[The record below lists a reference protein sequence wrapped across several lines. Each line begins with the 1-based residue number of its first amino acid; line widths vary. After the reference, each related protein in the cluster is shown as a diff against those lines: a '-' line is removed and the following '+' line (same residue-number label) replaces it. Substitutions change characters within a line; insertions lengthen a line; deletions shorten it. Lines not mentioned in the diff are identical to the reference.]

1 MGTKGAGGVSGATGY
16 EKTLRR
22 WCIDGL
28 LWRKKMSSTLPQ
40 RRAVTGALV
49 LALCLLMLS
58 GAASRAQAACGLGD
72 FVPSQVIVKLDPG
85 ATITQINATYGS
97 TVVEPFP
104 GSADVFLL
112 GLPTSSGVKKTVE
125 QMASDPRLLFAEPN
139 FLAQPPEGGGRHKAW
154 GFSDVAPTSQEYA
167 IQALGLVS
175 AHDISQG
182 EGTTVAVVDT
192 GAQLD
197 HPALVANF
205 EGVKRYD
212 FVDNDKNPSD
222 RPVGKDADCDGEKD
236 EMVGHGTHV
245 AGIVDITAPEAK
257 IMPLRVLDT
266 EGYGNVFTIAK
277 AVYFAEQN
285 RADVINLSL
294 GSPSRSKLLQEVI
307 EDATA
312 NGVVVAAAAGNSNSF
327 VAEYPAAGNGVAAS
341 ADGLVAVTSVNRYDQ
356 KSDFANYGKWVDI
369 AAPGESIRSTFPVSK
384 YAYWSG
390 TSMATP
396 FVSGQAALIH
406 AVYGSLDPVGV
417 EARIRCSAR
426 SLLATDPIYA
436 AMLGAG
442 RADVGAS
449 LFLVACP

>member
-1 MGTKGAGGVSGATGY
+1 
-16 EKTLRR
+16 
-22 WCIDGL
+22 
-28 LWRKKMSSTLPQ
+28 
-40 RRAVTGALV
+40 
-49 LALCLLMLS
+49 
-58 GAASRAQAACGLGD
+58 
-72 FVPSQVIVKLDPG
+72 
-85 ATITQINATYGS
+85 
-97 TVVEPFP
+97 
-104 GSADVFLL
+104 
-112 GLPTSSGVKKTVE
+112 VKKTVE
-125 QMASDPRLLFAEPN
+125 RMASDPRLLYAEPN
-139 FLAQPPEGGGRHKAW
+139 FFAQSPEGGGRHKAF
-154 GFSDVAPTSQEYA
+154 GVSDVAPTSDEYA
-167 IQALGLVS
+167 AQALRLEP
-175 AHDISQG
+175 AHSISQG

-197 HPALVANF
+197 HPALSANF
-205 EGVKRYD
+205 KRVNRYD
-212 FVDNDKNPSD
+212 FVGNDTDPSD
-222 RPVGKDADCDGEKD
+222 RPVGKDADCDGDKD

-312 NGVVVAAAAGNSNSF
+312 NGVVVAAAAGNSNSLL
-327 VAEYPAAGNGVAAS
+327 AHYPAAGNGVAAS
-341 ADGLVAVTSVNRYDQ
+341 ADGLVAVTSVNMYEQ
-356 KSDFANYGKWVDI
+356 KSYFANYGTWVDI
-369 AAPGESIRSTFPVSK
+369 VAPGEGIRSAFPVSK

-406 AVYGSLDPVGV
+406 AVYGSLDPAGV
-417 EARIRCSAR
+417 EEKIRSSAR
-426 SLLATDPIYA
+426 SLLATDPLYA

-442 RADVGAS
+442 RADVCNS
-449 LFLVACP
+449 LSAPDCSS

>member
-1 MGTKGAGGVSGATGY
+1 
-16 EKTLRR
+16 
-22 WCIDGL
+22 
-28 LWRKKMSSTLPQ
+28 MSSTLPQ

-58 GAASRAQAACGLGD
+58 GAASRAQTACGLGS
-72 FVPSQVIVKLDPG
+72 FVPNQAIVKLDQG

-97 TVVEPFP
+97 TVVEQFP
-104 GSADVFLL
+104 GSTDVFLL

-125 QMASDPRLLFAEPN
+125 RMVSDPRLLYAEPN
-139 FLAQPPEGGGRHKAW
+139 FFAQSPEGGGRHKAW
-154 GFSDVAPTSQEYA
+154 GASDVAPTSQEYA

-175 AHDISQG
+175 AHSISQG

-197 HPALVANF
+197 HPALAANF
-205 EGVKRYD
+205 KRVNRYD
-212 FVDNDKNPSD
+212 FVGNDIDPSD
-222 RPVGKDADCDGEKD
+222 RPVGKDADCDGDKD

-285 RADVINLSL
+285 RANVINLSL

-307 EDATA
+307 EGATA
-312 NGVVVAAAAGNSNSF
+312 NGVVVAAAAGNSNSL
-327 VAEYPAAGNGVAAS
+327 VPHYPAAGDGLVAS
-341 ADGLVAVTSVNRYDQ
+341 ADGLVAVTSVNMNDQ

-369 AAPGESIRSTFPVSK
+369 AAPGESIRSAFPVSK

-396 FVSGQAALIH
+396 FVSGQAALIY
-406 AVYGSLDPVGV
+406 AVQDSLDPVGV
-417 EARIRCSAR
+417 EDKIRSSAR
-426 SLLATDPIYA
+426 SLVAKDLVYA

-442 RADVGAS
+442 RADVCNS
-449 LFLVACP
+449 LSAPDCFS